1 TGARARENDGAPAG
15 MAPAVPRRE
24 RPRHVDPPCA
34 GMPKATTRNPAPMR
48 GSTKRV
54 ICAAY
59 PSQPWTRITAGPRPQ
74 LQQASSHSPTE
85 KRNELPGMGTLGAV
99 QRRER
104 RGVKNIRA
112 PSSAATRGAIAPSD
126 LRPRRSIG
134 NGRAS
139 AATFLGGERGPS
151 NSTASHRVSG
161 RNSSPFSPHSQQSF
175 PPDLQVAAKDLPQDS
190 QTRPPLPR
198 VVLHRPAASEPTRMG
213 RLIVRPFDFFKHY
226 PQ

>member
-1 TGARARENDGAPAG
+1 
-15 MAPAVPRRE
+15 MASAMSKPE
-24 RPRHVDPPCA
+24 RCRPVDPPCA
-34 GMPKATTRNPAPMR
+34 GMSKATTRNPAPMS

-112 PSSAATRGAIAPSD
+112 PSSSAARGTIAPSD
-126 LRPRRSIG
+126 FKPRRSIG
-134 NGRAS
+134 EGRAR
-139 AATFLGGERGPS
+139 AAPFLGAERGPL
-151 NSTASHRVSG
+151 NSAARHRASG
-161 RNSSPFSPHSQQSF
+161 RNSSSLSPHSQQSF

-226 PQ
+226 LETVHS